1 MFSCNQNQLKDTS
14 NIYYFKLQYIGNLPH
29 DIPKRLSK
37 LCKKLC
43 KESCS
48 IKLVLNSFK
57 IKSYFSY
64 KDPIPDDL
72 QSFLVYKFTC
82 TGCSSSYICKTCP
95 HFKTRLRNISKWIT
109 SLIFLNIYNEPQHVL
124 TRIILFLLK

>member
-14 NIYYFKLQYIGNLPH
+14 DIYYFKLQYIGNLPH
-29 DIPKRLSK
+29 DIQNRLSK

-43 KESCS
+43 KENCS

-82 TGCSSSYICKTCP
+82 TGCSSSYIRETCP
-95 HFKTRLRNISKWIT
+95 HFKTRLRNISSVIT
-109 SLIFLNIYNEPQHVL
+109 SHINIS
-124 TRIILFLLK
+124 T